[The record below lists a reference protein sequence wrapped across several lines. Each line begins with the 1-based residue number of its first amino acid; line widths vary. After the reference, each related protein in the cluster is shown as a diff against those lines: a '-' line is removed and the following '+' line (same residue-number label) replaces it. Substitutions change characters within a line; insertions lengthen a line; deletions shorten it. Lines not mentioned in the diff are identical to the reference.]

1 MGVYACLYVF
11 DDKIL
16 HEEVKP
22 LLQNAN
28 YKQLLNQYID
38 KNFPNETIQAE
49 TILQSSLL
57 LDDEFKNLQNN
68 QKLSKNVNYDLYCSL
83 FEHLIVS
90 KCLLIEPVFR
100 ISKYSLK
107 NCFIDKAKEFDWQ
120 QNSFAFE
127 MLKKLDG
134 PVFWTHN
141 SGGYHEGI
149 RGWIDT
155 EEVALL
161 LEDTNNL
168 EFNLDCKSFYENEI
182 IALKNFLEY
191 AVNLNKGIL
200 NGGDLHF
207 DKK

>member
-16 HEEVKP
+16 YEEVKP

-38 KNFPNETIQAE
+38 KNLPNKTIQAE
-49 TILQSSLL
+49 TIWQSSLL

-68 QKLSKNVNYDLYCSL
+68 QNISKNVDYELLCSL

-90 KCLLIEPVFR
+90 KCLLREPVFR

-107 NCFIDKAKEFDWQ
+107 NSFIDKAKEFDWQ

-134 PVFWTHN
+134 PIFWTHS

-149 RGWIDT
+149 RGWIDH
-155 EEVALL
+155 EEAALM
-161 LEDTNNL
+161 LEDLNNVT
-168 EFNLDCKSFYENEI
+168 FNPEYQKYYEDEEK
-182 IALKNFLEY
+182 ALREFLEY